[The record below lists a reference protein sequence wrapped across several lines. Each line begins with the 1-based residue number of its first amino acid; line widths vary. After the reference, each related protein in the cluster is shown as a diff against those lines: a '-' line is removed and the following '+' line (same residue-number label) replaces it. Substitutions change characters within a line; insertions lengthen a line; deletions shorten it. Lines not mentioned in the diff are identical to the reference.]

1 MLSKLNFHQK
11 QSNLLR
17 RPISHAQTMKPM
29 VKWIEMIIKDRI
41 RMKNKESEKMCSNN
55 KKNIRSEESK
65 RVQCI
70 EILMLHVFDDNKQE
84 SVDFLRYR
92 CNARMQF
99 KRKYITLL
107 LNLYKS
113 LQHIRSF
120 FAYFLLFLVVSAD
133 FFLFLPSYRHSV
145 SKTVKR
151 VLPTHLHRNI
161 NYKCYLILCTSDYNF
176 SSKFLLHI

>member
-1 MLSKLNFHQK
+1 MLSKLDFHQK

-120 FAYFLLFLVVSAD
+120 FCL
-133 FFLFLPSYRHSV
+133 
-145 SKTVKR
+145 
-151 VLPTHLHRNI
+151 
-161 NYKCYLILCTSDYNF
+161 F
-176 SSKFLLHI
+176 SSLSRCFCGFLSISPILSPFSLKDCEASSSYPSPSQY